1 MTTQRYRVILVCFSI
16 LIGTMLCAVIL
27 AAISY
32 DLKRQSMYEACKDR
46 GGVVVQNMDRSNPRC
61 VKPPVEI

>member
-1 MTTQRYRVILVCFSI
+1 
-16 LIGTMLCAVIL
+16 
-27 AAISY
+27 
-32 DLKRQSMYEACKDR
+32 MYEACKDR